1 MITFEIY
8 IAPDSQLQA
17 AMPSISRY
25 FLFCAAI
32 SAVVAFMIFI
42 FISCNDNTSK
52 QKSSVDIVY
61 NQTLDGSVQQ
71 VKIWCQE
78 NLGEPELLEFFRWGL
93 VKKTKDGFTVR
104 CKYRSRNSSGE
115 YVSADQ
121 IFYMNANGKIIK
133 VLDNK

>member
-8 IAPDSQLQA
+8 LAPDNQLQE
-17 AMPSISRY
+17 AMPGISRY
-25 FLFCAAI
+25 FLFCAAV
-32 SAVVAFMIFI
+32 SAVVAFMGFI
-42 FISCNDNTSK
+42 FMSCNDNTSK
-52 QKSSVDIVY
+52 QKSSIDIVY
-61 NQTLDGSVQQ
+61 NQTMDGSVRQ
-71 VKIWCQE
+71 VKMWCQE
-78 NLGEPELLEFFRWGL
+78 NLGGPESLEFFRWSL

-115 YVSADQ
+115 YVLADQ